1 MAQPNLGPSQPIP
14 VVTAITLAAAAA
26 VAGYLPARRAARIDP
41 IAALRE
47 N

>member
-1 MAQPNLGPSQPIP
+1 MDQPNPGPSQPVP
-14 VVTAITLAAAAA
+14 VVTAIALAAAA